1 MSNYRDRTVPP
12 TSIAAI
18 AQPLVNSIHLELKA
32 VYEIL
37 MFVCRDTDF
46 DLSHIES
53 LIDGEINQAK
63 EEA

>member
-12 TSIAAI
+12 TSIAVI
-18 AQPLVNSIHLELKA
+18 AQPLVNNMHLELKA
-32 VYEIL
+32 IYEIL
-37 MFVCRDTDF
+37 MFVCRGTDC